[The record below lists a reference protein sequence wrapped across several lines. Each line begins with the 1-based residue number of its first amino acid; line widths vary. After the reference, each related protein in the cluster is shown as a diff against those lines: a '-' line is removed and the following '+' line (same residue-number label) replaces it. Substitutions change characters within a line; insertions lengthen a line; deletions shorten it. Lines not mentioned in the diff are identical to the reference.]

1 MAPKTIALALL
12 GLVSLV
18 VPLVEM
24 AITGKVEPMSKFQ
37 LCGTLLSITLI
48 FWWYHVD
55 KAERNY
61 QAGPIMNVGVVALSI
76 LALPIYFVRSRGW
89 KRGLVSTAFAAA
101 VLIVTF
107 VLGELGEQ
115 IGAAFAS

>member
-18 VPLVEM
+18 VPLLERL
-24 AITGKVEPMSKFQ
+24 ITGRVEPMSKFQ
-37 LCGTLLSITLI
+37 LAGTLLSIPLI
-48 FWWYHVD
+48 FWWYYVD
-55 KAERNY
+55 KGERNY
-61 QAGPIMNVGVVALSI
+61 RAGPIMNVGVVALSI
-76 LALPIYFVRSRGW
+76 LTLPIYFVRSRGW
-89 KRGLVSTAFAAA
+89 KRGLVSTALAAT

-107 VLGELGEQ
+107 VLAELGEQ